1 MGLDMYLEARRFI
14 SNWRD
19 EDKPLQEAVNA
30 AIPDRG
36 DMNVNTVICQAA
48 YWRKAN
54 QIHKWFVDNVQD
66 CKDDCGTYYVSQEQ
80 LKSLRDVCQRVLE
93 NHSLAKSL
101 LPSQGGFFFG
111 STDYDQGYYDD
122 LKDTVEQLDKLLDP
136 KYQCWEFSY
145 HHYKSRCI

>member
-14 SNWRD
+14 SDWRD

-66 CKDDCGTYYVSQEQ
+66 GTDDCGTYYVSQEQ
-80 LKSLRDVCQRVLE
+80 LKALRDVCQRVLE
-93 NHSLAKSL
+93 DHSLAESL
-101 LPSQGGFFFG
+101 LPNQGGFFFG

-122 LKDTVEQLDKLLDP
+122 LKDTVEQFDKLLDP

-145 HHYKSRCI
+145 HSSW

>member
-14 SNWRD
+14 SDWRD

-66 CKDDCGTYYVSQEQ
+66 GKDDCGTYYVSQEQ

-93 NHSLAKSL
+93 NRNLANVL

-111 STDYDQGYYDD
+111 GTDYDQGYYDD

-145 HHYKSRCI
+145 HSSW